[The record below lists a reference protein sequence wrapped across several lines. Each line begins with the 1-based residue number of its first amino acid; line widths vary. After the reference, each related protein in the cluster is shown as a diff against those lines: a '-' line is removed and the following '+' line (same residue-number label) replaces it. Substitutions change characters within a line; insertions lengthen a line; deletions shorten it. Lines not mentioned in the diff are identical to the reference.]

1 MKLLICDD
9 DISTI
14 DVIQSQ
20 LDCQELGITNILRAY
35 NGEAAKEVI
44 LREKPEL
51 ILCDIGMPKVNGVEV
66 LKFIDENKI
75 HTEFAFLTCFD
86 DFEYARSAV
95 RYGASNYLTKPVDF
109 QELDEALH
117 RMADAARAYQEQ
129 QRQRENGS
137 QDDAA
142 FNNLL
147 RQMLM
152 GFFGADRNRAEE
164 ALRRNG
170 VSDLRAD
177 TPVRLVMIYADLTE
191 AAQDGVTREKLAC
204 GFGPEAERALTD
216 YAGLRSTVVDLS
228 ERYLSSVT
236 VVRADC
242 LTEAECVARAEALV
256 RRCGQEYALSP
267 VVLIGEEG
275 PFAAIGEAC
284 ASLRT
289 QIRRVLLRAGHV
301 FLRRD
306 AEKLPG
312 ADQAVTDTEKMLRM
326 IRLRD
331 RDGFLALVKD
341 ALNRIAFSQKDNG
354 SLMAM
359 LHREI
364 TAGISDLMR
373 DNGLSV
379 RELFRNERFRNLDLY
394 AERSPADMREFAAHL
409 YDAVLAEL
417 EFSADAA
424 SLVDAVKH
432 YIRQNYR
439 EDLTRNDLADVVHIT
454 PNYLSKRFHSETG
467 MSLREYINRLRVD
480 EAKRLLLSTNA
491 TISEIA
497 SEVGFDNISY
507 FSTVFRKQCGVSPI
521 EWSRGAGSEEETSRC
536 E

>member
-1 MKLLICDD
+1 MTMIEEIASKAKAAAAA
-9 DISTI
+9 
-14 DVIQSQ
+14 
-20 LDCQELGITNILRAY
+20 LRA
-35 NGEAAKEVI
+35 VPP
-44 LREKPEL
+44 EK
-51 ILCDIGMPKVNGVEV
+51 
-66 LKFIDENKI
+66 
-75 HTEFAFLTCFD
+75 
-86 DFEYARSAV
+86 
-95 RYGASNYLTKPVDF
+95 
-109 QELDEALH
+109 
-117 RMADAARAYQEQ
+117 RA
-129 QRQRENGS
+129 
-137 QDDAA
+137 
-142 FNNLL
+142 
-147 RQMLM
+147 
-152 GFFGADRNRAEE
+152 
-164 ALRRNG
+164 
-170 VSDLRAD
+170 
-177 TPVRLVMIYADLTE
+177 
-191 AAQDGVTREKLAC
+191 
-204 GFGPEAERALTD
+204 
-216 YAGLRSTVVDLS
+216 
-228 ERYLSSVT
+228 
-236 VVRADC
+236 
-242 LTEAECVARAEALV
+242 
-256 RRCGQEYALSP
+256 
-267 VVLIGEEG
+267 
-275 PFAAIGEAC
+275 
-284 ASLRT
+284 
-289 QIRRVLLRAGHV
+289 
-301 FLRRD
+301 
-306 AEKLPG
+306 
-312 ADQAVTDTEKMLRM
+312 
-326 IRLRD
+326 
-331 RDGFLALVKD
+331 D
-341 ALNRIAFSQKDNG
+341 ALNRIAFSQKDTG

-521 EWSRGAGSEEETSRC
+521 EWSRGAGSEEETSPC